1 MQSEDYKMKLSF
13 KTAEKYLS
21 NTTFMKNV
29 LELLYLLIFA
39 VIFSDA
45 FLHTT
50 MFLKLFGDHTQLH
63 IFMKIALL
71 AVILAKLSLTDERSW
86 KRTLLVVLFFTCF
99 VAAFYRRSHYDELLT
114 IALLI
119 IGANQVS
126 FRRILKVFLI
136 LGISITLAAMISA
149 QMGFIENLVYHQSG
163 RSIRISF
170 GSVYPTDFSAHILY
184 LVLAYIFLRQQRLKY
199 IELAVFFGLAAFI
212 YSFCDAKTNAGCMI
226 IAVVICLF
234 LKLSHTFSEEK
245 KPARLQKAEKIIHKI
260 YVFLTKYSMLILFTI
275 MTALTLLYTEDS
287 AIMEKLNEL
296 FNTRLSLGK
305 TGFDTY
311 PVGLLGQYIEMV
323 GFGGKLE
330 VPDNYFFIDSSYIKM
345 ILCYGLAVT
354 ACTLL
359 IYMLVGKR
367 AQKRNN
373 LYLLTIL
380 GVISIQCMFEHH
392 ILEIAYNPFT
402 LAILA
407 KLDERLT
414 ERSQLP

>member
-1 MQSEDYKMKLSF
+1 MKLPSETVE
-13 KTAEKYLS
+13 KHLNDTA
-21 NTTFMKNV
+21 FMKNV
-29 LELLYLLIFA
+29 LEILYLFIFA

-50 MFLKLFGDHTQLH
+50 MFLKMFGDHTQLH

-71 AVILAKLSLTDERSW
+71 AVIFAKMSLTDDRNW
-86 KRTLLVVLFFTCF
+86 KRTILIVLFLTCF

-114 IALLI
+114 IGLLI

-126 FRRILKVFLI
+126 FRKILKVFLV
-136 LGISITLAAMISA
+136 LGIGITITAMIAA
-149 QMGFIENLVYHQSG
+149 QAGMIENLVYHQNG

-184 LVLAYIFLRQQRLKY
+184 LVLAYIFLRQRRLKY
-199 IELAVFFGLAAFI
+199 IELAVLLGLAAFI
-212 YSFCDAKTNAGCMI
+212 YSFCDAKTNAGCIVM
-226 IAVVICLF
+226 AVIICLF
-234 LKLSHTFSEEK
+234 LKLSHAFSEEK
-245 KPARLQKAEKIIHKI
+245 KASWIKKAERFMHKI
-260 YVFLTKYSMLILFTI
+260 FVPLTKYSMLILFFL
-275 MTALTLLYTEDS
+275 MTALTLLYSEDS
-287 AIMEKLNEL
+287 AIMVKLNEF

-305 TGFDTY
+305 TGFNTY

-345 ILCYGLAVT
+345 ILCYGLAVS
-354 ACTLL
+354 ACILL
-359 IYMLVGKR
+359 IYLLVGKR
-367 AQKRNN
+367 AQKRDN

-380 GVISIQCMFEHH
+380 GIISIQCMFEHH
-392 ILEIAYNPFT
+392 IIEIAYNPFT

-407 KLDERLT
+407 RLEDRSI
-414 ERSQLP
+414 ERSQQP